1 MKTRF
6 YENVG
11 LCSPKVLLP
20 KKEIDY
26 KKWSVVACD
35 QYTSEPEYWNSVKE
49 IVGNNPSTLKITFP
63 EIYLEDS
70 DKHERIGNIVG
81 TMKEYISKKIFDENM
96 GFVYVERQIKNKIRK
111 GLVVALDLE
120 KYNYNK
126 GSTTLV
132 RATEGT
138 ILERLPPRIEIRKDA
153 PLELPHIMVLIDDP
167 KGKVIE
173 KISENKKEFE
183 KLYSFDLMKNGGHI
197 EGYLVNKRFE
207 KKAAKELE
215 RLANPEKFK
224 KKYKLD
230 KDYPVLLYA
239 VGDGN
244 HSLATA
250 KAVWENIKKDAA
262 NKEEIINH
270 PARFALIELVN
281 LHDESLEFEAIHR
294 VLFNLKKDIVKE
306 MKNHFG
312 ESFKFSKKPKEEV
325 IEIIKTKKSKDKHFI
340 GLITENP
347 KITGI
352 IKITNPKTNLPV
364 GTIQDFL
371 DNFGKTGGFEKIDY
385 VHGDDVVCSLGQKPN
400 NAGIY
405 LPTIQKKQFFKTVIV
420 DGALPRKT
428 FSMGEA
434 HEKRY
439 YLEARKIR

>member
-6 YENVG
+6 YENAG
-11 LCSPKVLLP
+11 LSSPKVLLP

-26 KKWSVVACD
+26 TKWSVVACD

-70 DKHERIGNIVG
+70 DKEERISNIVT
-81 TMKEYISKKIFDENM
+81 TMKEYISKKMFDEHM
-96 GFVYVERQIKNKIRK
+96 GFIYVERQIKNKIRK

-120 KYNYNK
+120 KYDYNK

-173 KISENKKEFE
+173 KISENKKDFE
-183 KLYSFDLMKNGGHI
+183 KVYDFNLMKKGGHI

-250 KAVWENIKKDAA
+250 KAVWENLKKTAE
-262 NKEEIINH
+262 NKVEIMNH

-312 ESFKFSKKPKEEV
+312 ESFSFSKKSKEEV

-340 GLITENP
+340 GLITENT
-347 KITGI
+347 KTTGI
-352 IKITNPKTNLPV
+352 IKVASPKSNLPV

-371 DNFGKTGGFEKIDY
+371 DSFGKAGGFEKIDY
-385 VHGDDVVCSLGQKPN
+385 VHGDDVVATLGQKSN

-405 LPTIQKKQFFKTVIV
+405 LPTIQKKQFYKTVIV

-439 YLEARKIR
+439 YLETRKIR